1 TRFLYSLP
9 LSSLSRL
16 LPSPTISTL
25 FPYTTLFR
33 SSPPIDS
40 YNPLKNPTNVSP
52 NPTRNPT
59 TPSNKPTMKSMV
71 FCTKSPHISIAPEKS
86 PVRTA
91 IIRFIA
97 FTTNLAKAINA
108 SINGP
113 IAVITALNIDT
124 ANPKAGTNIIATIV
138 PNVSIIGHKSW
149 NNPNSCSSTGAAE
162 SSNESNALFNASK
175 NGCILSI
182 SVPRISNTEETT
194 SSTV

>member
-1 TRFLYSLP
+1 HTRSKRDW
-9 LSSLSRL
+9 SSDVC
-16 LPSPTISTL
+16 
-25 FPYTTLFR
+25 
-33 SSPPIDS
+33 SSD
-40 YNPLKNPTNVSP
+40 L
-52 NPTRNPT
+52 
-59 TPSNKPTMKSMV
+59 
-71 FCTKSPHISIAPEKS
+71 
-86 PVRTA
+86 

-124 ANPKAGTNIIATIV
+124 ANPKAGTSIEATIIA
-138 PNVSIIGHKSW
+138 NVSTIGHKSW
-149 NNPNSCSSTGAAE
+149 NNPNNCSNIGAAE

-194 SSTV
+194 SSTVPRAPSNVFSNTSFI